1 MLPWRAQARQML
13 TKPFYMGLFEVTQK
27 QWELVTGENPSSRKG
42 ETRPVDRVS
51 YDMIRGNNKGAK
63 WPASGDVDKS
73 SFLGKL
79 RMKSGIAFDLPTE
92 AQREYACRAG
102 TTTRYSYGNKADGD
116 YMWYGDNSGNTFHEV
131 GMKKPN
137 PWGFYDMH
145 GNVYEWC
152 LDWSGPLAYG
162 ADPKGVAAGTERV
175 HRGGAWFA
183 DGLSAVRRSAP
194 PSFVESNR
202 GLRLCAPAQ

>member
-1 MLPWRAQARQML
+1 ML

-51 YDMIRGNNKGAK
+51 YDMIRGNKKGAK

-92 AQREYACRAG
+92 AQWEYACRAG
-102 TTTRYSYGNKADGD
+102 TTTRFSYGDMVDDA
-116 YMWYGDNSGNTFHEV
+116 YMWYNANSGDQMREV
-131 GMKKPN
+131 GMLKPN

-145 GNVYEWC
+145 GNAMEWC
-152 LDWSGPLAYG
+152 LDWFWLLAYG
-162 ADPKGVAAGTERV
+162 VDPKGLAAGTERIL
-175 HRGGAWFA
+175 RGGCCWQ
-183 DGLSAVRRSAP
+183 REERSSVSRKTND
-194 PSFVESNR
+194 PSRLDRAF